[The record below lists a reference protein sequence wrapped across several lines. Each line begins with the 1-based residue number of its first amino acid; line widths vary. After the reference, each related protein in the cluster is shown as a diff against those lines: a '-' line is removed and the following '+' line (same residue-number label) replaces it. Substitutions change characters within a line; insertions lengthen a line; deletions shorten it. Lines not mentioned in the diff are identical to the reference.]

1 VGEEQIALLQGQQSD
16 FLLSH
21 RERDAAVRR
30 FNKHD
35 AGEESRRITVQE
47 VAEATGVN
55 RMTLSKILNHKG
67 YSTGTDILDRLCTYF
82 GCRIEELVEYVP
94 D

>member
-1 VGEEQIALLQGQQSD
+1 MVRFRLAEQIEKKQFQ
-16 FLLSH
+16 
-21 RERDAAVRR
+21 
-30 FNKHD
+30 
-35 AGEESRRITVQE
+35 ESRRITVQE